1 MKKTPIPTPR
11 NWVAKHNRHRA
22 VRMRVR
28 TQYQR
33 QAKHR
38 QQELSHVDRD

>member
-1 MKKTPIPTPR
+1 MMKKLKIPTPR

-28 TQYQR
+28 TQYKR
-33 QAKHR
+33 HSRHR
-38 QQELSHVDRD
+38 QQDYQ